1 MCLHFSRVTRS
12 HNIYWLISPPASLD
26 RSTQFPHFQFV
37 CSPSFLSFLSVM
49 LILLKMQLRNLR
61 GPPLHTHTHKHTCH
75 SAPVSAVRL
84 ISESQNSIA
93 SSAAK
98 PNRFFVTVFQES
110 LVFGLCWS
118 AVSVWLKTVRGVGG
132 LMLFVL
138 ICNLFD
144 EIIFTFLKVIYH
156 YNRVIPFIVYS
167 GQ

>member
-1 MCLHFSRVTRS
+1 MCLLFSRVTRS

-49 LILLKMQLRNLR
+49 LICWKCSYVILDVPPCTHIHTNTPVILHLCLLCASFLNRIILLLSQLPR
-61 GPPLHTHTHKHTCH
+61 
-75 SAPVSAVRL
+75 
-84 ISESQNSIA
+84 
-93 SSAAK
+93 
-98 PNRFFVTVFQES
+98 PNGFFVTMFQES

-138 ICNLFD
+138 ICNLFV
-144 EIIFTFLKVIYH
+144 EIIFTF
-156 YNRVIPFIVYS
+156 
-167 GQ
+167 